1 GLSSREPPRVS
12 TAKRHKAAA
21 QRPVRLVQGAQRRP
35 LPARMAEPGP
45 EAPCPS
51 QCGHKIRPSDTIWD
65 SYATT
70 TKTAFTPKTGAV
82 PASIRQK
89 STRRL
94 GYTYALSDAIPNQT
108 QYNDEYVWKSYS
120 KEDLVNIG
128 TSRGIENHK
137 FYYPSQDFFHWTLPQ
152 GQSTAS
158 VKSYFPWKIAASVE
172 EVRKAIANQ
181 FISHTRRDFVDTA
194 KAQKMKQHSQMFL
207 EWKNFLPRPADT
219 EFRWNYQIPAKIP
232 ELQDFS
238 FKYGC
243 YSSLPIASQGLAPSW
258 AQGCQGRIP
267 QIKAGILCSVT
278 ALFFLLPLCPP
289 VPSMLYRHM
298 RNQEH
303 KKKQTT
309 YQSEYGKVYLDFLT
323 ILSSFTPSQ
332 VTEYLQSVSYK
343 DRQILDRFIYSY
355 CDVDKGTD
363 KKGK

>member
-1 GLSSREPPRVS
+1 
-12 TAKRHKAAA
+12 
-21 QRPVRLVQGAQRRP
+21 
-35 LPARMAEPGP
+35 MAEPGP

-51 QCGHKIRPSDTIWD
+51 QCGHKIRPSDTKWD

-82 PASIRQK
+82 PALIRQK

-128 TSRGIENHK
+128 TSRGIKNHK
-137 FYYPSQDFFHWTLPQ
+137 SYYPSQDFFHWTLPQ

-158 VKSYFPWKIAASVE
+158 VKSYFPWKIAASME

-243 YSSLPIASQGLAPSW
+243 YSSLPIASQGL
-258 AQGCQGRIP
+258 
-267 QIKAGILCSVT
+267 
-278 ALFFLLPLCPP
+278 

-298 RNQEH
+298 RNQERR
-303 KKKQTT
+303 KKQTT

-355 CDVDKGTD
+355 CDIDKGTD